1 MRSMRTWRGPGNH
14 GGPRS
19 TRLVRVLRGLRPD
32 RNPLRRRSDRAETAV
47 LGVLLAAFL
56 AGAPFAAHAAGSWAY
71 AASAREA
78 QAQQAVTHQ
87 VRATLLQAAKPWSA
101 GGGGAETQ
109 ARWKAPDG
117 QVRTGQVFVLNS
129 AAVGSTVMVWVNQA
143 GQLTGSPLE
152 PGQVADRTDMARMF
166 AVAGL
171 AVILIAIG
179 LAAHWA
185 LYRRRLARWDA
196 EWLAAGS
203 RWGPGGRTPANG
215 D

>member
-1 MRSMRTWRGPGNH
+1 MRAWRSPRNHAGPG
-14 GGPRS
+14 S
-19 TRLVRVLRGLRPD
+19 TRLVRLLRGLRPD
-32 RNPLRRRSDRAETAV
+32 RNPLRRGSDRAETAV

-78 QAQQAVTHQ
+78 QAQQAAAHQ
-87 VRATLLQAAKPWSA
+87 VRATVLQPAKPWSVSE
-101 GGGGAETQ
+101 GGAEAQ

-117 QVRTGQVFVLNS
+117 QVRTGQVFVLNG
-129 AAVGSTVMVWVNQA
+129 AAVGGTVVVWVNQA
-143 GQLTGSPLE
+143 GKLTDPPLE
-152 PGQVADRTDMARMF
+152 PGQVTGRAEMARVS

-171 AVILIAIG
+171 AVTLIAVG

-203 RWGPGGRTPANG
+203 WRSPGGRTPANG